1 MMDIKLIVMC
11 KAPIEGKVKTRLMV
25 KYSAREAMQWHQA
38 MATTVIQRAQRL
50 CPHMVLAVD
59 DVYHPFFTH
68 FNSPLYLQGDGDL
81 GERMIHVMQQVC
93 QQDEAVMFLGT
104 DSPHM
109 LDQRLNQA
117 VQALQSHD
125 VVWGAV
131 EDGGYDLIAMRQP
144 YPDLFKNMHWG
155 TEKVLAQSIKK
166 ATAMGL
172 SYHLL
177 EVSFDVDTP
186 DMLKR
191 AIKKGWKVTI
201 DDLK

>member
-1 MMDIKLIVMC
+1 MDITLIVMC
-11 KAPIEGKVKTRLMV
+11 KAPVEGKVKTRLMIE
-25 KYSAREAMQWHQA
+25 YSAQEAMQWHQA

-50 CPHMVLAVD
+50 FPNMVLAVD
-59 DVYHPFFTH
+59 DESHPFFTR
-68 FNSPLYLQGDGDL
+68 FDAPLCLQGKGGL
-81 GERMIHVMQQVC
+81 GERMIRVMQQVC
-93 QQDEAVMFLGT
+93 QQGDAVMFLGT

-109 LDQRLNQA
+109 LDQRLKQA
-117 VQALQSHD
+117 VQALQTHD

-144 YPDLFKNMHWG
+144 YPELFKGMDWG

-166 ATAMGL
+166 ASALGL

-177 EVSFDVDTP
+177 DVSFDVDTP

-191 AIKKGWKVTI
+191 AIKMGWKVT
-201 DDLK
+201 